1 MLPLLVTASSWERT
15 CLHRGLNTSPEG
27 RAHTRMCECIQ
38 ACSRGS
44 PIFAAVSR
52 QAGALTVLPL
62 RGTETTPSCSRA
74 HQRLGRNLVPCV
86 YVRVSACICDC
97 VCVCVCVYSNIC
109 ICTCVSQNLCMLLS
123 MYASM
128 CVHACMHAYIT
139 AAVHLY
145 LCACTCLRLRVRVRT
160 NASGRASV
168 HAHAYA
174 MASASTCARAY
185 YACMNGNMNGPQGRR
200 NQG

>member
-27 RAHTRMCECIQ
+27 CTHTRMCECIQ
-38 ACSRGS
+38 TCSRGS

-128 CVHACMHAYIT
+128 CVHACMHISQQLCICIF
-139 AAVHLY
+139 VHARV
-145 LCACTCLRLRVRVRT
+145 CACACVCEQTQAGERACMRMHTQWRQQVLLRVRIM
-160 NASGRASV
+160 RA
-168 HAHAYA
+168 
-174 MASASTCARAY
+174 
-185 YACMNGNMNGPQGRR
+185 
-200 NQG
+200 

>member
-27 RAHTRMCECIQ
+27 RAHTRMCECMQ

-44 PIFAAVSR
+44 PVFAAVSR
-52 QAGALTVLPL
+52 QAGALPL
-62 RGTETTPSCSRA
+62 RGTETNPPCSRA
-74 HQRLGRNLVPCV
+74 PQRLGRNLVPCV

-97 VCVCVCVYSNIC
+97 VCVCVCVCLLEYLYMYL
-109 ICTCVSQNLCMLLS
+109 CVSESL
-123 MYASM
+123 YAFIHV
-128 CVHACMHAYIT
+128 CEYVCACMHAYIT

-185 YACMNGNMNGPQGRR
+185 YACMNGNRNGPQGRR

>member
-27 RAHTRMCECIQ
+27 RAHTRMCECMQ

-44 PIFAAVSR
+44 PVFAAVSR
-52 QAGALTVLPL
+52 QAGALPL
-62 RGTETTPSCSRA
+62 RGTETNPPCSRA
-74 HQRLGRNLVPCV
+74 PQRLGRNLVPCV

-97 VCVCVCVYSNIC
+97 VCVCVCVCLLEYLYMYL
-109 ICTCVSQNLCMLLS
+109 CVSEFLYVFIHVCE
-123 MYASM
+123 YV
-128 CVHACMHAYIT
+128 CACMHAYIT

-185 YACMNGNMNGPQGRR
+185 YACMNGNRNGPQGRR